1 MVHRRLS
8 PGLLAPHALIDKLV
22 HLRVQTEKK
31 DFRLVSMNELN
42 LFQFPLSELF
52 PAFNARS

>member
-1 MVHRRLS
+1 MPR
-8 PGLLAPHALIDKLV
+8 HALINKLH
-22 HLRVQTEKK
+22 HLRVQTEK
-31 DFRLVSMNELN
+31 RYLNLVSMNELD